1 MSRDVLRGDVRRGGE
16 EALAERLG
24 GLTPGAA
31 VLYSGDGG
39 GVWESGALSDSITEL
54 SRGLTV
60 RLEADSPMAHVEGGH
75 AAYPPRWSWRRG
87 EHEGELRGS
96 LAQVVARL
104 MRGAA

>member
-1 MSRDVLRGDVRRGGE
+1 MRDVLHGDVRRGGE
-16 EALAERLG
+16 EALAELLG

-31 VLYSGDGG
+31 VLYS
-39 GVWESGALSDSITEL
+39 VMESGALSDSITEL

-87 EHEGELRGS
+87 EHEGELQGS
-96 LAQVVARL
+96 LGQVVARL